1 MRITRTVEFWTS
13 RRRKGLWPFLFLFAS
28 PPAGV
33 TAKFRG
39 AQHPPRGPLDEGSSN
54 RVRLRWD
61 FRAVLGIDEGNL
73 RVLCECITT
82 DVPCP
87 PPGFAVDGVTLVE
100 VLETWRTRFLTHHLV
115 VLEFES
121 DFIGRFF
128 HSKELAIIAG
138 TNLTK
143 NGLILQIVGR
153 QTAIM
158 EFLNAIREAITVDR
172 ITTAKGAEG
181 IIERG
186 PSIQQYRIIK
196 VAHASGWYDVP
207 KRISIRDLA
216 KKLELSKSTVAEQLV
231 RAESNIV
238 GNFLDNSR

>member
-1 MRITRTVEFWTS
+1 MRAVRIECVFDAIEHDARAQ
-13 RRRKGLWPFLFLFAS
+13 AS
-28 PPAGV
+28 LACI
-33 TAKFRG
+33 
-39 AQHPPRGPLDEGSSN
+39 S
-54 RVRLRWD
+54 WD
-61 FRAVLGIDEGNL
+61 FRAVLDIDEGNL

-216 KKLELSKSTVAEQLV
+216 EKLELSKSTVAEQLV